1 MATKTEPSAQQLK
14 GWFSQLQSNAIQNLF
29 IWLPLYSP
37 NDGLDE
43 AVGWS
48 LVPSHCMTTSRP
60 AAAMQMRVR
69 ECPAMHPKLFL
80 CQMPFLPQ
88 TSLFLGLGTGS
99 HTETSR
105 CTEIYFTSELVC
117 YEISPKCYTAHI
129 SVTHFNNSGTFLHVN
144 LTTCLTITLTL
155 LLTSFNFDKISRAKP
170 SASPRFVPTA
180 THATSVTTLCN
191 IMYATYMLQWYYE
204 ISDFVKSLVI
214 LCNYWN
220 LLTVITRNNWTQTL
234 QFRKSRIT

>member
-1 MATKTEPSAQQLK
+1 MQYRICSFHFLYTRLILDLMRPSVDR
-14 GWFSQLQSNAIQNLF
+14 WS
-29 IWLPLYSP
+29 PLTHT
-37 NDGLDE
+37 
-43 AVGWS
+43 
-48 LVPSHCMTTSRP
+48 SHCMTTSRP

-69 ECPAMHPKLFL
+69 ACPAMHPKLFL

-117 YEISPKCYTAHI
+117 YEISAKCYTAHI

-155 LLTSFNFDKISRAKP
+155 LLTSFNLDKISRAKP

-204 ISDFVKSLVI
+204 ISNFVKSLVI

-220 LLTVITRNNWTQTL
+220 LLTVLHEITEPKPYSSGNHE
-234 QFRKSRIT
+234 